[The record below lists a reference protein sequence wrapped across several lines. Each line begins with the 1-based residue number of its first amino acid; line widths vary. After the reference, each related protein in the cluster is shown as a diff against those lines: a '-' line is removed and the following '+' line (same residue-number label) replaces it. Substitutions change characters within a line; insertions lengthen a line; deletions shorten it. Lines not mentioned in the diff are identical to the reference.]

1 MSFDYCLSGAR
12 IKMDVERRPNQRTGD
27 QTQGCEMSVIL
38 VTPDRYDTIRG
49 TVQALRRQSVRQ
61 KMELVVV
68 GPSKSN
74 LGLIKS
80 DFDGFYGYKVLEL
93 GDMTLASAQAAGI
106 RAARAPIIAFTE
118 DHCFPAEQWAE
129 ALIKRHEEPWAGVG
143 PTMKNANPE
152 STVSWANFIMKYG
165 RWIQPLPKSPSGI
178 IPGHNSSYKRDL
190 LLQYGSELDGWLE
203 NETTMQWDLIARGH
217 RFYVE
222 PKAIAHH
229 LNYSR
234 FWISVWNR
242 VNSGRVF
249 AARRSHGW
257 SRFLRASYLLGLPL
271 ILVKGFVEI
280 MPRARDLVGLSRSIR
295 LLPCFF
301 MLLLSHCL
309 GEMIGCL
316 AGAGPGP
323 RKATANEFHRER
335 FLNER
340 DQRLARNVDQ
350 LIDGFQSH

>member
-1 MSFDYCLSGAR
+1 MSFAYWLSGAR
-12 IKMDVERRPNQRTGD
+12 IEMDVETTNQRTGD
-27 QTQGCEMSVIL
+27 QFQGCEMSVIL

-61 KMELVVV
+61 KLELVVV

-74 LGLIKS
+74 PGLIES
-80 DFDGFYGYKVLEL
+80 DFEGFWGCQVLEL
-93 GDMTLASAQAAGI
+93 GDMTLASAQAAGV
-106 RAARAPIIAFTE
+106 RAAQAPIIAFTE

-129 ALIKRHEEPWAGVG
+129 ALIKRHEESWAGVG
-143 PTMKNANPE
+143 PAMKNANPE
-152 STVSWANFIMKYG
+152 SAVSWANFIMKYG
-165 RWIQPLPKSPSGI
+165 RWIQPLPKRPSGI
-178 IPGHNSSYKRDL
+178 MPGHNSSYKRDL
-190 LLQYGSELDGWLE
+190 LLQYASELDSWLE

-217 RFYVE
+217 VFYVE
-222 PKAIAHH
+222 PQAVAHH

-234 FWISVWNR
+234 FWISARNR

-257 SRFLRASYLLGLPL
+257 SRFRRAAYLLGLSLIPL
-271 ILVKGFVEI
+271 KGLIEI
-280 MPRARDLVGLSRSIR
+280 MPRARDLVGLSGSIR
-295 LLPCFF
+295 LVPCFF

-340 DQRLARNVDQ
+340 DRRLARNVEQ